1 MEEGD
6 FILVDYVGRIK
17 DTGIAFEVTN
27 EDVAKKEKVYDP
39 RIKYSPLPVIVG
51 AGFVLK
57 ALDDALKEMKVGEKR
72 LVELEPKDAFGERK
86 EDLVKL
92 IPLSYF
98 KDSEPTVG
106 GYVSLN
112 NFRGR
117 VLSINGGRVK
127 VDFNHPLAGKTLQ
140 YEIEILRQVTEMQE
154 KLKCIVNYFTGLEN
168 SLVETKVDGEVGEVR
183 IKNHQELPK
192 NLKDLI
198 SEVVFKYIDGIK
210 ELRFIDVYNK

>member
-1 MEEGD
+1 
-6 FILVDYVGRIK
+6 
-17 DTGIAFEVTN
+17 
-27 EDVAKKEKVYDP
+27 
-39 RIKYSPLPVIVG
+39 
-51 AGFVLK
+51 
-57 ALDDALKEMKVGEKR
+57 
-72 LVELEPKDAFGERK
+72 VELEPKDAFGERK